1 MYTIGRLRVVLVST
15 VFLVFLSCMANPHF
29 VGGKNYVKQQVWE
42 KAVTEL
48 ELAVVDQPENA
59 EAWYYLGWACGE
71 EEDYGRAAEAF
82 QKADELSDQ
91 FDEDV
96 KQKVTFFWEDL
107 AARGQD
113 LEKGGDYEGAA
124 VNFENALKLRPDHVA
139 SYNYVARLYGQMG
152 DVEKAADKF
161 EQGLELA
168 PGNDTT
174 LTNYAKFLED
184 NGLEDRAVPL
194 FEKLLDERP
203 GDEVLMHH
211 LADLYGR
218 TGQAEKEMAVYQ
230 ELGDATAY
238 MNRAY
243 DAFGQEDFA
252 TSLDMYEKALLVAE
266 PGSDVYLDAFYNGI
280 VSAYK
285 MGDYEK
291 AIEMGERLVQEKPE
305 DPQYWRILGNSY
317 ARIKRNEAA
326 LKALNQ
332 ADKLEKGE

>member
-1 MYTIGRLRVVLVST
+1 MYSIGRLRVVLVST

-29 VGGKNYVKQQVWE
+29 VGGKNYVKQEVWE

-48 ELAVVDQPENA
+48 ELAVGEQPENA
-59 EAWYYLGWACGE
+59 EAWYYLGWARGE
-71 EEDYGRAAEAF
+71 VEDYGGAAQAF
-82 QKADELSDQ
+82 QEADKLSDQ
-91 FDEDV
+91 FDDDV

-113 LEKGGDYEGAA
+113 LEKGGNYEEAA
-124 VNFENALKLRPDHVA
+124 EKFEDALRLRPDHVA
-139 SYNYVARLYGQMG
+139 SYNYIAKLYGQMG
-152 DVEKAADKF
+152 EVERAAEKF
-161 EQGLELA
+161 EKGLELD

-174 LTNYAKFLED
+174 LTNYAKYLED
-184 NGLEDRAVPL
+184 NGLEDRAIPL
-194 FEKLLDERP
+194 FEKLLEDQP
-203 GDEVLMHH
+203 GDEILMHH
-211 LADLYGR
+211 LAELYGR
-218 TGQAEKEMAVYQ
+218 TGQGEEEMAIYK

-243 DAFGQEDFA
+243 DAFAQEDFT
-252 TSLDMYEKALLVAE
+252 TSLEMYEKALLVAE
-266 PGSDVYLDAFYNGI
+266 PGSDAYLDAFYNGI

-285 MGDYEK
+285 MEDYEK

-317 ARIKRNEAA
+317 ARVKRNEAA
-326 LKALNQ
+326 LKALNK